1 MSLYQ
6 KIRPDSF
13 ETVVGNK
20 STVAALKAVMA
31 KGPDKMPHNLLFMG
45 PSGCGKTTLARIV
58 STMVNCLHS
67 DLQEINAA
75 QNRGIDMVRGIQSN
89 LNLSPMHGDARVY
102 IIDECHQ
109 LTAEAQDSL
118 LKMMEDTPKHVFFIL
133 CTTDSGKLK
142 PTLRNRCTPFT
153 VTPLNEER
161 MVKFLKRV
169 CTAEKFNVP
178 EKVLN
183 QIALDSM
190 GSSRAALV
198 LLELVSDLP
207 QEEMLR
213 AAKQNAAKQNEAIA
227 LARLLF
233 TKPQWPAVA
242 EMLRGLTTEEPEGL
256 RRLVLSYCTSILLS
270 GKPSARA
277 WVVMD
282 AFSSPFYD
290 VPKAQL
296 VKACFEAVQG

>member
-20 STVAALKAVMA
+20 STVASLKAVMA

-58 STMVNCLHS
+58 AAMVKCLNS

-75 QNRGIDMVRGIQSN
+75 QNRGIDMVRGIQNN
-89 LNLSPMHGDARVY
+89 LNLSPMHGETRVY

-118 LKMMEDTPKHVFFIL
+118 LKMMEDTPKHVFFLL

-153 VTPLNEER
+153 VTPLSEER
-161 MVKFLKRV
+161 MIKFLRRV
-169 CTAEKFNVP
+169 CTKESFNVP
-178 EKVLN
+178 DKVLS
-183 QIALDSM
+183 QIAMDSM

-242 EMLRGLTTEEPEGL
+242 ELLRGLTTEDPEGL
-256 RRLVLSYCTSILLS
+256 RRMVLSYCTSVMLS
-270 GKPSARA
+270 GKSQAQA
-277 WVVMD
+277 WIVMD
-282 AFSSPFYD
+282 AFSAPFYY
-290 VPKAQL
+290 VPRAQL
-296 VKACFEAVQG
+296 VKACYEATQG